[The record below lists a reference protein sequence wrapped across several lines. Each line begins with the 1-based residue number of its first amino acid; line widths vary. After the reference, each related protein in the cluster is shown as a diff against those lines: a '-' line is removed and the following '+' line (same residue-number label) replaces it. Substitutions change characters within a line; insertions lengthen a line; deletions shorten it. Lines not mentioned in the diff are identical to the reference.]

1 MPIKLKANN
10 GNIDLKAP
18 IKQVGGKVDSVNGM
32 TGDVVLDIPSKTS
45 DLVNDSG
52 FLTEHQSLA
61 EYAKKSELFSKDY
74 NDLTNKPTIPSIDGL
89 ASTSYVDSKVAE
101 IDVPTKTSD
110 LVNDSGFLTEHQSLA
125 DYAKKSEIPDVSGFL
140 TSIPDEYVTEAELDA
155 KGYLTEHQSLAEYA
169 KKSELFSKDYND
181 LTNKPTIPSVEG
193 LASTQYVDNKV
204 SEIVVP
210 SLEGYATEQWV
221 EGKGYLTQHQS
232 LDEYAKKSELFSKD
246 YNDLTNKP
254 TIPSVDGLASTAYVD
269 EKVATKQ
276 DTLTAGSNITIE
288 NGIISAS
295 GSSYTLPVADE
306 NTLGGVKAKQTDTNK
321 HYGIVYIDSEARLK
335 VPIASQGASK
345 NAGIVFPVNGQF
357 RVEDNG
363 DMFLRPADNYL
374 IGGVKP
380 DGTTTTVDIDGTI
393 HAVMPEPYT
402 LPTASTSTLGG
413 VKVDG
418 TSITIAD
425 GVISAD
431 LPTKTSE
438 LTNDSGFITNEYHD
452 ATKQNVLV
460 AGNNITITNDG
471 TISASHPAR
480 YIKSAGVSGNTLNLT
495 YNNDTSVVFTP
506 TGGSGGGSGGV
517 SGYAFSSTQTLTDA
531 DKTHLKEIYN
541 NKNIHM
547 TIDSLTVVRIMSF
560 GAKRGFVVINTNG
573 ATFNQVLVYTV
584 DTDSS
589 LNVISDTFTLFMSY
603 YLAGNSSALS
613 GDIIT
618 SENWSQYIST
628 GGGSWQ
634 YTSSSAESNL
644 YNAKEMVLYW
654 TDNSQRKHQTYLNFM
669 ADFNYNTGLTL
680 GTGWTHTDIYLDA
693 DDTISHPYIQYN
705 GSSISAN
712 NCTIYFILYKT

>member
-32 TGDVVLDIPSKTS
+32 TGDVVLEIPSKTS

-52 FLTEHQSLA
+52 FLTQIPD
-61 EYAKKSELFSKDY
+61 EYVTETELNAKGY
-74 NDLTNKPTIPSIDGL
+74 
-89 ASTSYVDSKVAE
+89 
-101 IDVPTKTSD
+101 
-110 LVNDSGFLTEHQSLA
+110 LTEHQSLA

-140 TSIPDEYVTEAELDA
+140 TEIPPEYVTETELEA
-155 KGYLTEHQSLAEYA
+155 KGYLTQHQSLAEYA

-193 LASTQYVDNKV
+193 LASTQYVD
-204 SEIVVP
+204 
-210 SLEGYATEQWV
+210 
-221 EGKGYLTQHQS
+221 
-232 LDEYAKKSELFSKD
+232 
-246 YNDLTNKP
+246 
-254 TIPSVDGLASTAYVD
+254 

-288 NGIISAS
+288 NGVISAS
-295 GSSYTLPVADE
+295 GSSYTLPVADYD
-306 NTLGGVKAKQTDTNK
+306 TLGGVKAKQTETDK
-321 HYGIVYIDSEARLK
+321 KYGIVYIDSNARLN
-335 VPIASQGASK
+335 VPIAKQGVGR
-345 NAGIVFPVNGQF
+345 NAGIILPAAGQF

-363 DMFLRPADNYL
+363 DMFLLPAEFNI

-380 DGTTTTVDIDGTI
+380 DGKTTTVDTDGTI
-393 HAVMPEPYT
+393 HAT
-402 LPTASTSTLGG
+402 LPTASTTTIGG

-425 GVISAD
+425 GVISSTQ
-431 LPTKTSE
+431 PTKTSE

-460 AGNNITITNDG
+460 AGDNITIANDG
-471 TISASHPAR
+471 TISASHPAQ
-480 YIKSAGVSGNTLNLT
+480 YIDSANVSGNTLTLY
-495 YNNDTSVVFTP
+495 YNNDTSVAFTP
-506 TGGSGGGSGGV
+506 TGGSGGSSGGV
-517 SGYAFSSTQTLTDA
+517 SGYAFSSTQTLTDI
-531 DKTHLKEIYN
+531 DKAHLKEIYT

-547 TIDSLTVVRIMSF
+547 TIDNLTVIRIMSM
-560 GAKRGFVVINTNG
+560 GAKRGFIVVNTNG
-573 ATFNQVLVYTV
+573 ATSNQLLVYMV

-603 YLAGNSSALS
+603 YLVGNSSQLT

-618 SENWSQYIST
+618 SDNWSQYIST
-628 GGGSWQ
+628 GGGGGWQ
-634 YTSSSAESNL
+634 YTSSVAESNL

-654 TDNSQRKHQTYLNFM
+654 NDSQSRKHQSYLNFT
-669 ADFNYNTGLTL
+669 ANFNFETGQTL
-680 GTGWTHTDIYLDA
+680 GTGWTYQEIYLDA
-693 DDTISHPYIQYN
+693 DDTISHPSITYN
-705 GSSISAN
+705 GSSIASS